1 MTRVQ
6 NALLAEFIMQN
17 VFCARKSF
25 SCTVFLVYSSVG
37 VPNRHFRTL
46 STVYGKYISLRTG
59 PVNHTEDE
67 AALIDSIE
75 SSLCLQFI
83 IEV

>member
-1 MTRVQ
+1 MRYLLNLLCRMYSVQ
-6 NALLAEFIMQN
+6 ENQ
-17 VFCARKSF
+17 SF
-25 SCTVFLVYSSVG
+25 SCAVFLVYSSVG